1 MNKNLIAA
9 ALIPFLLTLTAC
21 GGDGSSDNSTSALVN
36 EAPAIVSIA
45 NQSMNERGF
54 LNIRANASDSDGV
67 IERYS
72 WEQTSGVYVILN
84 GTNSAKV
91 SLMSPSIDSDSEVVI
106 LKLTVTDDDGATS
119 SVDFKVNI
127 NASPA
132 MMFGEGK
139 FGEVELG

>member
-1 MNKNLIAA
+1 MKKTLIAT

-21 GGDGSSDNSTSALVN
+21 GGGGSDDNSTSTLEN
-36 EAPAIVSIA
+36 QAPVIISIVD
-45 NQSMNERGF
+45 QSMNERSF
-54 LNIRANASDSDGV
+54 LNIRADARDSDGI
-67 IERYS
+67 IEHYS
-72 WEQTSGVYVILN
+72 WKQTSGIYINLM
-84 GTNSAKV
+84 GTDSAKV
-91 SLMSPSIDSDSEVVI
+91 SLIAPSIDSDSEVT